1 MWERGWGLQIALCN
15 FQGESRLEIRT
26 VCNKYV
32 VFRIDGITTYVF
44 RGFGVVDIEG
54 EGELQN
60 SGKGN
65 ASSAVSIY
73 ISFNIGI
80 RHIIHS
86 DKHVNLHMK

>member
-1 MWERGWGLQIALCN
+1 MDRKRWGRSGKRGWGLQIALCN

-26 VCNKYV
+26 VCDKYV

-80 RHIIHS
+80 RHLS
-86 DKHVNLHMK
+86 Y

>member
-1 MWERGWGLQIALCN
+1 M
-15 FQGESRLEIRT
+15 
-26 VCNKYV
+26 
-32 VFRIDGITTYVF
+32 
-44 RGFGVVDIEG
+44 VDIEG

-80 RHIIHS
+80 RHIIYS
-86 DKHVNLHMK
+86 EKHVIVKME